1 MKKLIFNKYS
11 AIILCASSLLILFN
25 IIFIKDLLIPNY
37 KMAIIMSSI
46 GFSIFVISITFV
58 NRIFFIPFFIIL
70 IFFGSILT
78 YFKIFFGIRFNESLL
93 ECTLNTNYDEA
104 STFLSYKLIGWM
116 VVFWFAPSI
125 ILMKVAYLLKINLR
139 ERTRIVVFFCFIGSL
154 IFYSPQLF
162 LRDTNPIVF
171 LQTMAA
177 VNLYPANFITTIK
190 TYYIHEKFKRDSK
203 EVDAFTDYKFN
214 FHDKGTKIVLVIGES
229 ARSDRFGINNY
240 SRDTTP
246 NLAKQDGVVSFKEAY
261 SLATY
266 TILGVQNIFKIHP
279 YINENTIISAFNKLG
294 FKSAW
299 ITIPIPNQIADF
311 RI

>member
-104 STFLSYKLIGWM
+104 STFLGYKLIGWM

-214 FHDKGTKIVLVIGES
+214 FHDKGTKCQLS
-229 ARSDRFGINNY
+229 AKRG
-240 SRDTTP
+240 
-246 NLAKQDGVVSFKEAY
+246 
-261 SLATY
+261 
-266 TILGVQNIFKIHP
+266 H
-279 YINENTIISAFNKLG
+279 
-294 FKSAW
+294 
-299 ITIPIPNQIADF
+299 
-311 RI
+311 